1 MSTAPAAAPRFSS
14 LRWFLLGVF
23 VLVPLINY
31 LSFAFGRD
39 DDRFADDAMTRVDA
53 AGYAFS
59 IWGLI
64 FAGMLLFSFMV
75 VRALDGPGTPHL
87 RQAVICLIIAG
98 AASIAFVPISLGGN
112 QVLGWFDLLTH
123 LLPLIAANVALRRHV
138 AAQPSASGWRW
149 TYVFPSIY
157 LGWISAATV
166 IATALMLDQLG
177 VRFAPET
184 EIVGG
189 AVLAFV
195 LTLIGLYLTN
205 RQDVFYGLTV
215 AWALVAVGIE
225 QADAALI
232 QYVAWGGAVLLI
244 VFAALRLF
252 GPRVAFYARPI

>member
-87 RQAVICLIIAG
+87 R
-98 AASIAFVPISLGGN
+98 
-112 QVLGWFDLLTH
+112 
-123 LLPLIAANVALRRHV
+123 
-138 AAQPSASGWRW
+138 
-149 TYVFPSIY
+149 
-157 LGWISAATV
+157 
-166 IATALMLDQLG
+166 
-177 VRFAPET
+177 
-184 EIVGG
+184 
-189 AVLAFV
+189 
-195 LTLIGLYLTN
+195 
-205 RQDVFYGLTV
+205 
-215 AWALVAVGIE
+215 
-225 QADAALI
+225 
-232 QYVAWGGAVLLI
+232 
-244 VFAALRLF
+244 
-252 GPRVAFYARPI
+252 